1 MICTCIPEE
10 NFAAGCPGSGL
21 LLDSA
26 TPTSGTGSAGIRVL
40 AKSMMKK
47 RVSWSMLS
55 RKGWRET
62 LRLASSRGLA
72 GSGLTLGGEEDGG
85 WRCYDG
91 RIASS

>member
-72 GSGLTLGGEEDGG
+72 GSGLTLGGRRMEDGAVMMG
-85 WRCYDG
+85 G
-91 RIASS
+91 